1 MANPRLLKALS
12 GGPVFVERAVPGI
25 AYGKLAAILLLP
37 IIKKKLKKNSLIS
50 FIVIS
55 FSVTMVTAT
64 YLMSD

>member
-1 MANPRLLKALS
+1 M
-12 GGPVFVERAVPGI
+12 VPGI

-37 IIKKKLKKNSLIS
+37 IIKKKNSLIS

>member
-37 IIKKKLKKNSLIS
+37 IIKKKLKKKI
-50 FIVIS
+50 
-55 FSVTMVTAT
+55 
-64 YLMSD
+64 Y